1 MSSKRRGGAVAV
13 QPAINEI
20 REEIEW
26 LKKQLGG
33 LKFELN
39 SERKEKEKAIFGR
52 DKLLAFNKKL
62 INELKLLKE
71 EIQPGK
77 KDLHCVKVS
86 F

>member
-1 MSSKRRGGAVAV
+1 M
-13 QPAINEI
+13 
-20 REEIEW
+20 
-26 LKKQLGG
+26 
-33 LKFELN
+33 
-39 SERKEKEKAIFGR
+39 KEKASFGR